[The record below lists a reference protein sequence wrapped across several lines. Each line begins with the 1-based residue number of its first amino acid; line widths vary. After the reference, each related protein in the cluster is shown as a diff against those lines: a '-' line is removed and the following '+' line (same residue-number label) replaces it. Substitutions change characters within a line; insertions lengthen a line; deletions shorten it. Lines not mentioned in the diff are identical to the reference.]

1 MSTSI
6 LNTYLTHEQFARDFL
21 QRINSSSYWTDAQ
34 VSSLTSLLADAL
46 GDIGVTN
53 SYASLIAAREAFSRL
68 ARRNSSLLANAR
80 YLGVD
85 IGRKSVSTVTA
96 SVANLTANKVTLDK
110 HTPFTVGSVSGLLAE
125 VTQWEP
131 GEVKEADFII
141 GELFSY
147 SQLIVNPFDYAA
159 YRLGTENFQLTSDLR
174 VWFEHPNGAKIEFQR
189 FDKCLFEAY
198 AGQQIFLDVTTD
210 EGDVEIQFGGEQWGV
225 QPPAGYTLRVQG
237 IKALGSAGNS
247 DAIGLKIQCL
257 TNPQIQGKTIGAIIG
272 GSDETPVD
280 YYRHY
285 SPIVGRSR
293 KKLIRRDEWKAAIAL
308 YPDVADV
315 VVQGQAEIA
324 PNDKEWQG
332 VVRVCVL
339 PRNTSTW
346 GGVNPNPTSAQWTKF
361 LNWLAQY
368 HSPLDVQ
375 TWNPDKLQI
384 DCTINVAL
392 FADAPGTRSS
402 NEATL
407 QAAVL
412 KLFERKPGMLGKRL
426 ALSDIT
432 DRVLYDFADPDKPV
446 RRPEVDYCNI
456 ESPIQDIIPNTV
468 LEYVAL
474 RNLRINITYS
484 ERKMTR

>member
-1 MSTSI
+1 MSM
-6 LNTYLTHEQFARDFL
+6 LNTYTTHEEFAQDFL
-21 QRINSSSYWTDAQ
+21 NRINSSSYWTDAQ
-34 VSSLTSLLADAL
+34 VSSLTALLADAL

-53 SYASLIAAREAFSRL
+53 SYANLIAAREAFSRL
-68 ARRNSSLLANAR
+68 ARRNTSILANAR

-96 SVANLTANKVTLDK
+96 SVANLSGVKQSYDKYTA
-110 HTPFTVGSVSGLLAE
+110 FTIGNFNALLAE

-131 GEVKEADFII
+131 GEVKNVDFII
-141 GELFSY
+141 AETFTFS
-147 SQLIVNPFDYAA
+147 QIVPSATDYMSI
-159 YRLGTENFQLTSDLR
+159 RLGTENFQLTDDLR
-174 VWFEHPNGAKIEFQR
+174 VWFEHPTGTRIEFVR

-198 AGQQIFLDVTTD
+198 ADQQIFLDVTTD
-210 EGDVEIQFGGEQWGV
+210 DGDVEIQFGGEQWGS
-225 QPPAGYTLRVQG
+225 QPPVGYTLKVQG
-237 IKALGSAGNS
+237 IKALGASGNTDS
-247 DAIGLKIQCL
+247 IGLKVQCL
-257 TNPQIQGKTIGAIIG
+257 SNSQLQGKTVTACLG

-280 YYRHY
+280 YYRNY

-293 KKLIRRDEWKAAIAL
+293 KKLIRRDEWKAACAL

-324 PNDKEWQG
+324 PNDREWQG
-332 VVRVCVL
+332 VVRICIL

-346 GGVNPNPTSAQWTKF
+346 GGINPNPTSAQWTKF

-384 DCTINVAL
+384 DCILDVAL
-392 FADAPGTRSS
+392 YADAPGTRES
-402 NEATL
+402 NQATL
-407 QAAVL
+407 EASVL
-412 KLFERKPGMLGKRL
+412 ELFKRRPGMLGKRL
-426 ALSDIT
+426 ALSDIM
-432 DRVLYDFADPDKPV
+432 DRVLYDWTDPDAPA
-446 RRPEVDYCNI
+446 RRPVVDYCNI
-456 ESPIQDIIPNTV
+456 ASPVQDIIPNTV

-484 ERKMTR
+484 ERKMNQ